1 MLWLSSLE
9 SRGKIVEYE
18 LDLLYKTYFLFI
30 FDT

>member
-1 MLWLSSLE
+1 MGTLNLQGT
-9 SRGKIVEYE
+9 GKIVEYE